1 MPARPEPRGEPS
13 GQALPVLHKEVGSE
27 GGMQIL
33 PGVCGAWDPWC
44 LLARFTHFKTN
55 NLLDWSAS
63 FLSFFLFCFFFSLPP
78 KANHWTH
85 AGRKVFYSIE
95 ILFSG
100 NYVKNVFI
108 LWAGWE
114 KKGLNPL
121 RWLFL

>member
-1 MPARPEPRGEPS
+1 
-13 GQALPVLHKEVGSE
+13 
-27 GGMQIL
+27 MQIL
-33 PGVCGAWDPWC
+33 PGVCVAWDPQR

-55 NLLDWSAS
+55 KLLDWSAS
-63 FLSFFLFCFFFSLPP
+63 FLSFFPFWFFFFLPP

-85 AGRKVFYSIE
+85 TGHKVFYSIE

-114 KKGLNPL
+114 KK
-121 RWLFL
+121 RA

>member
-1 MPARPEPRGEPS
+1 MLQASAAQDPGEP
-13 GQALPVLHKEVGSE
+13 GRQALPAWHKEVGSD

-33 PGVCGAWDPWC
+33 PGVCVAWDPWC

-55 NLLDWSAS
+55 NLLDWSVS
-63 FLSFFLFCFFFSLPP
+63 FLFLLSGFFFLPP

-85 AGRKVFYSIE
+85 TGHKVFYSIE
-95 ILFSG
+95 ILFSS

>member
-1 MPARPEPRGEPS
+1 LPA
-13 GQALPVLHKEVGSE
+13 QHKEVGSD

-33 PGVCGAWDPWC
+33 PGVCVAWDPWR
-44 LLARFTHFKTN
+44 LLAHF
-55 NLLDWSAS
+55 SALKPTTYWTGAAL
-63 FLSFFLFCFFFSLPP
+63 FFPFFLFGFFFFLPP

-85 AGRKVFYSIE
+85 TGRKVFYSIE

-114 KKGLNPL
+114 KKEGLNPL